1 MRQPPRS
8 LRRIRDQIAAGTV
21 GALAQRYQQGKIKY
35 RVDVVGGLENAPKAL
50 NKLFDGPNTGKL
62 VVKLA

>member
-50 NKLFDGPNTGKL
+50 NLEKAVAPSIDSKLRG
-62 VVKLA
+62 